1 MLRYIIGLAKKSPRF
16 LLVLILTFDLDI
28 LSSTAIDILSG
39 AMQIIFDQDIHLLII
54 YYIWPTR
61 TLLVFKKFSPQNF
74 PNQNWHMWWFT
85 LSSHCTCLFSDFALR
100 FYLYDSNIAEC
111 GENISFLPFLIL
123 YNKFIDIS
131 RYFSVMRQNFR
142 ICI

>member
-74 PNQNWHMWWFT
+74 PKLAHVMIHTILT
-85 LSSHCTCLFSDFALR
+85 LHVSFFRFCTA
-100 FYLYDSNIAEC
+100 I
-111 GENISFLPFLIL
+111 LPL
-123 YNKFIDIS
+123 
-131 RYFSVMRQNFR
+131 
-142 ICI
+142 